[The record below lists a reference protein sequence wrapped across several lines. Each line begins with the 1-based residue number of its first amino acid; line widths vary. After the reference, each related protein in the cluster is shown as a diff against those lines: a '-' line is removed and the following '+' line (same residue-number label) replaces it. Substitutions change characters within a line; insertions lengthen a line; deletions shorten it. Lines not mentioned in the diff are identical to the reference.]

1 MSTEMKYAVKF
12 AGPRLGYGS
21 VVLENPEIQGI
32 PEGVCAVLGPNGA
45 GKTTLGLV
53 LEKGRYAYGNR
64 LEFPKPS
71 MKVRMLTFTDIHSLT
86 GIDVHRHDQRLEA
99 TENELVPTVA
109 EIVGESAN
117 DPRRLQLCDA
127 FGLHDVMD
135 KRVNFLSSGELRKLL
150 IINALMLSPDMLV
163 LDNPYIGLD
172 AASRSELDAA
182 IRDIASQGVS
192 VVLLLCDAIDIPD
205 YAGSVIRIDN
215 RRLTALITD
224 RKEID
229 AIRSESTVAED
240 EDSLEL
246 PSHNA
251 INQPPYDT
259 AFSITDG
266 HLRYGRRNILEGLDW
281 TVRSGERWALTGPN
295 GSGKSLLLSLVCA
308 DNPQAYAN
316 NITIFDRRRGSGE
329 SIWEIK
335 DRIGYVNPEMQL
347 YFRSPLPVEE
357 IVAQGMRNS
366 LTRFRKPSPEELDE
380 ARTWLR
386 LLDIAHLADRQYSE
400 LSSGEQRL
408 VLLAAAII
416 KQPPLLILDEPLH
429 GLDSRRKE
437 RVRRIVDTLVT
448 RNGSSLIFVTH
459 YTLEIPSCVTLTK
472 TLKNCK
478 SAPYRTQGYRNSEIT

>member
-1 MSTEMKYAVKF
+1 
-12 AGPRLGYGS
+12 
-21 VVLENPEIQGI
+21 
-32 PEGVCAVLGPNGA
+32 
-45 GKTTLGLV
+45 
-53 LEKGRYAYGNR
+53 
-64 LEFPKPS
+64 
-71 MKVRMLTFTDIHSLT
+71 MLI
-86 GIDVHRHDQRLEA
+86 
-99 TENELVPTVA
+99 
-109 EIVGESAN
+109 
-117 DPRRLQLCDA
+117 
-127 FGLHDVMD
+127 
-135 KRVNFLSSGELRKLL
+135 
-150 IINALMLSPDMLV
+150 